1 MEATVNSALEA
12 ITDQLFVNAEK
23 ICTYN
28 YEKWGTDLSITY
40 GFIFPKSANREEV
53 YHCYYSV

>member
-1 MEATVNSALEA
+1 MDTTLSKTEMEATVNSALEA

-28 YEKWGTDLSITY
+28 YEKWG
-40 GFIFPKSANREEV
+40 N
-53 YHCYYSV
+53 